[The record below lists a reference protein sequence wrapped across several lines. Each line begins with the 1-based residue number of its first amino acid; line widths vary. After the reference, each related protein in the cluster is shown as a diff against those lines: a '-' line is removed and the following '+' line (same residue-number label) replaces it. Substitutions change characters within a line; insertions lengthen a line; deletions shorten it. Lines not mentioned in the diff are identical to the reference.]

1 MALGKVRLKC
11 ADKMEEKGNHSF
23 LAILVSYSNL
33 YEVELIQ
40 NTIYFL
46 LGVWRHKMDATW
58 LFARENKKQ

>member
-40 NTIYFL
+40 STIYFFTGCL
-46 LGVWRHKMDATW
+46 EA
-58 LFARENKKQ
+58 